1 MGELAEFDV
10 GSAIL
15 NVGFLVESA
24 VPRPSDDCWQEVQL
38 CSIPGGGMG
47 GLQLLEIFM
56 AEVGRIGGRH
66 CHGGWVELMVGC

>member
-56 AEVGRIGGRH
+56 AEVGCIGGH
-66 CHGGWVELMVGC
+66 HGHGGWMELVAEC